1 MNFFT
6 KKPYYTI
13 LLSFLTFITLGGFL
27 LSLPIMQKD
36 GQWGSIIDSFFM
48 ATSAIAVTGLSVY
61 TVSEQLTT
69 LGQVLLMIFMV
80 LGGLGIITIFSFFS
94 IIIGK
99 KIGIME
105 RYMLKQA
112 LNLTTMS
119 GALKFVQQ
127 VMLIAFVIIVIGA
140 SLYSIVMIPI
150 YGWGGGIFQ
159 SFFLAISAFNN
170 AGLDIIGSQSLIPFQ
185 ANLFIQLVTILLIIS
200 GGIGFLV
207 WVELF
212 KVKFVLSKLSTFAK
226 IVLIMN
232 AILIVVGTL
241 GLMITETAFMNGL
254 RFDLALFMSVS
265 SRTAGLTI
273 DRKSVV

>member
-1 MNFFT
+1 M
-6 KKPYYTI
+6 
-13 LLSFLTFITLGGFL
+13 
-27 LSLPIMQKD
+27 SLPIMQKD

-150 YGWGGGIFQ
+150 YGWGGG
-159 SFFLAISAFNN
+159 
-170 AGLDIIGSQSLIPFQ
+170 
-185 ANLFIQLVTILLIIS
+185 
-200 GGIGFLV
+200 
-207 WVELF
+207 
-212 KVKFVLSKLSTFAK
+212 
-226 IVLIMN
+226 
-232 AILIVVGTL
+232 
-241 GLMITETAFMNGL
+241 
-254 RFDLALFMSVS
+254 
-265 SRTAGLTI
+265 
-273 DRKSVV
+273 